1 MEELDLSLESE
12 TGYVSFLNLIL
23 GDCDS
28 FKMASQ
34 PIPPHP

>member
-23 GDCDS
+23 GDCL
-28 FKMASQ
+28 
-34 PIPPHP
+34 ILNNG